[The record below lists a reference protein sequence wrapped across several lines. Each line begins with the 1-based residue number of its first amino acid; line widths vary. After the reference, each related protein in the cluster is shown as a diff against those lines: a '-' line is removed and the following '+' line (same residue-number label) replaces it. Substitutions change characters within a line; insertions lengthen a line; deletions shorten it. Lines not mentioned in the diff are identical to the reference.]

1 MTDISAWTA
10 SRSDDPRF
18 LVLSVPSST
27 GASAL
32 DFLADCS
39 PSVRRVRV
47 VPDPA
52 AGAAVTH
59 WPSFDGFAI
68 FDRKSHTLVRLFV
81 RDPATGCVLEWQ
93 LGCTQIVSPLVL
105 ESSPQSPVTGEA
117 S

>member
-1 MTDISAWTA
+1 MTDISAWIA